1 MLVIKMAGSPPREK
15 EVLLLNPC
23 VGDKLQVTNT
33 DTMLQSQEIQEQPYG
48 KPFFLLL

>member
-1 MLVIKMAGSPPREK
+1 MTGSSLREK
-15 EVLLLNPC
+15 DMLLLNPG

-48 KPFFLLL
+48 KPFFLWL